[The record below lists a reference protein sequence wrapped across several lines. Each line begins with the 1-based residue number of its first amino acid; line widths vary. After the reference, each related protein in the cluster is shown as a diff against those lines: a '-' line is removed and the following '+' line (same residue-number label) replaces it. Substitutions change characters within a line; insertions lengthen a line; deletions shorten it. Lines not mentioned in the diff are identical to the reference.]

1 MLLDYIDHIID
12 SLRQGKI
19 PSDQSLV
26 RLIEECTEESVARV
40 CRAARATSEEHFG
53 RRVWLRGL
61 VEVWSRCEGGCL
73 YCGLRAENRGL
84 GRYEMTS
91 EEIVETCREGYSLGL
106 RTFVLQGGQVRDR
119 ADKVE
124 SVVRT
129 LKAEF
134 PDAAVTLSLGEQP
147 RETYERWRRAG
158 ADRYLLRHE
167 TASEGHYRLL
177 HPERMNFHHRRE
189 CLGWLKEL
197 GYQTG
202 AGMMVGSP
210 HQRAEDL
217 VADLEYL
224 AALQPDMVG
233 IGPFMP
239 QGQTPFAEWPRGSV
253 ERTVLMVALVRLLLP
268 MAMIPATTALA
279 SADGE
284 GTTRG
289 VLAGANVVMPNL
301 TPQKYRAQYAIYD
314 HKKSTGSEAAEGIES
329 LRANFD
335 SIGYEI
341 CWSK

>member
-1 MLLDYIDHIID
+1 M
-12 SLRQGKI
+12 
-19 PSDQSLV
+19 
-26 RLIEECTEESVARV
+26 
-40 CRAARATSEEHFG
+40 
-53 RRVWLRGL
+53 
-61 VEVWSRCEGGCL
+61 
-73 YCGLRAENRGL
+73 
-84 GRYEMTS
+84 
-91 EEIVETCREGYSLGL
+91 
-106 RTFVLQGGQVRDR
+106 
-119 ADKVE
+119 
-124 SVVRT
+124 
-129 LKAEF
+129 
-134 PDAAVTLSLGEQP
+134 
-147 RETYERWRRAG
+147 
-158 ADRYLLRHE
+158 
-167 TASEGHYRLL
+167 
-177 HPERMNFHHRRE
+177 
-189 CLGWLKEL
+189 

-217 VADLEYL
+217 VADLGYL
-224 AALQPDMVG
+224 ADLQPDMVG

-268 MAMIPATTALA
+268 TAMIPATTALA

-284 GTTRG
+284 GTVRG

-301 TPQKYRAQYAIYD
+301 TPQQYRAQYAIYD

>member
-1 MLLDYIDHIID
+1 MDYIDHIID
-12 SLRQGKI
+12 SLRRGCV
-19 PSDQSLV
+19 PPDQSLV

-119 ADKVE
+119 AEKVE
-124 SVVRT
+124 SVVRI

-147 RETYERWRRAG
+147 REVYERWRRAG

-217 VADLEYL
+217 VADLGYL
-224 AALQPDMVG
+224 ADLQPDMVG

-268 MAMIPATTALA
+268 TAMIPATTALA

-284 GTTRG
+284 GTVRG

>member
-1 MLLDYIDHIID
+1 
-12 SLRQGKI
+12 
-19 PSDQSLV
+19 
-26 RLIEECTEESVARV
+26 
-40 CRAARATSEEHFG
+40 
-53 RRVWLRGL
+53 
-61 VEVWSRCEGGCL
+61 
-73 YCGLRAENRGL
+73 
-84 GRYEMTS
+84 MTS

-119 ADKVE
+119 VEKVE

-147 RETYERWRRAG
+147 REVYERWRRAG

-167 TASEGHYRLL
+167 TASERHYGLL

-197 GYQTG
+197 GYWVG

-210 HQRAEDL
+210 WQRSEDL
-217 VADLEYL
+217 VADLHYL
-224 AALQPDMVG
+224 RELRPEMVG

-239 QGQTPFAEWPRGSV
+239 QSDTPLGEWPRGSV
-253 ERTVLMVALVRLLLP
+253 ERTLLMVALVRLLLP
-268 MAMIPATTALA
+268 TAMIPATTALA

-284 GTTRG
+284 GTLRG
-289 VLAGANVVMPNL
+289 LLAGANVVMPNL

-314 HKKSTGSEAAEGIES
+314 HKKSTGSEAAEGIDA
-329 LRANFD
+329 LRIALENINYQIDF
-335 SIGYEI
+335 GR
-341 CWSK
+341 